1 MCDPFC
7 DDTVIN
13 CDELMKI
20 EIPVQ
25 PEPHTFEAEIVT

>member
-7 DDTVIN
+7 DDTIIN
-13 CDELMKI
+13 CDKLMKI

-25 PEPHTFEAEIVT
+25 PEAEIVT

>member
-13 CDELMKI
+13 CDKLMKI